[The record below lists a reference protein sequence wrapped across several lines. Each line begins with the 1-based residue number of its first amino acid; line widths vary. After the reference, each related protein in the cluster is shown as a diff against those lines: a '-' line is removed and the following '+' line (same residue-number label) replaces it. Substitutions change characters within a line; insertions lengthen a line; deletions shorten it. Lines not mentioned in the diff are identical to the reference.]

1 MSRLPPVP
9 PPVPV
14 SPLSIDTDGH
24 QSLDDDCRVWSPA
37 RAWRESPRWQRSA
50 DGSQPHPA
58 GLGEPFLDER
68 VASGALPLTNERVVA
83 ALLPNQASSISS
95 SGEHEPWPPS
105 DGIPVH
111 SGDEL
116 PPFRFSWR
124 RLWRFLGPG
133 FLMSLA
139 YLDPGN
145 LESNLQA
152 GAYTGL
158 RLTWVLWWATMMGLV
173 MQESAARL
181 ALVTGCDLA
190 QLVRARYPRWL
201 NYVVYF
207 NMEAAVIAAD
217 IQEVV
222 GSAIALSLLSGGWVP
237 LWLGCII
244 TGLDTFTFLAVQQ
257 LGVRYLE
264 LLICAM
270 IGAMAV
276 CFSLNLGHTGVDSA
290 ELLRGWALPGLQSYA
305 VTQAVGTVGAVI
317 MPHNLYLHSGV
328 VLSRRVPRS
337 TPRRVNE
344 SIWYTRIEST
354 LALLLSFYINL
365 AVVATNDASFFDPAC
380 ATQPDGPKACLPASA
395 ADTTITSHHC
405 DRPGGGKGVCGE
417 LGLLAEG
424 YALEASLGPTSL
436 YVWAIGLLAAGQAST
451 MVCTYAGQIIMGGCL
466 ELSLA
471 PWKRVALTRSL
482 ALGPALLVAAYTA
495 PNPALFSNINEYLN
509 VLQSVLLPFAV
520 LPALTFAASKPLMGP
535 FRTQRALLAVS
546 YAVATVIIAVN
557 IYLVAQSVAHLSS
570 LAALAA
576 FAYSALYVAV
586 CIRMACG

>member
-1 MSRLPPVP
+1 MGASLTRRGSA
-9 PPVPV
+9 
-14 SPLSIDTDGH
+14 SPS
-24 QSLDDDCRVWSPA
+24 S
-37 RAWRESPRWQRSA
+37 
-50 DGSQPHPA
+50 
-58 GLGEPFLDER
+58 
-68 VASGALPLTNERVVA
+68 TN
-83 ALLPNQASSISS
+83 ASSISS
-95 SGEHEPWPPS
+95 SGEHEPWPPA
-105 DGIPVH
+105 DGVPVH

-217 IQEVV
+217 FQ
-222 GSAIALSLLSGGWVP
+222 W
-237 LWLGCII
+237 C
-244 TGLDTFTFLAVQQ
+244 GLDTFTFLAVQQ

-276 CFSLNLGHTGVDSA
+276 CFSLNLGHTGA

-317 MPHNLYLHSGV
+317 MPHNLFLHSGV

-509 VLQSVLLPFAV
+509 VQLPFAV

-535 FRTQRALLAVS
+535 FRTRRALLAVS